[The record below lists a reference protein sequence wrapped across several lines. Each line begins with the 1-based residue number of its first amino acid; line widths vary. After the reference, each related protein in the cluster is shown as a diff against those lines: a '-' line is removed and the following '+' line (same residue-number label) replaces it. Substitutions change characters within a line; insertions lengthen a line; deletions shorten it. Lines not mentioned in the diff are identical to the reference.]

1 MPILF
6 ISLRIFIRIEEFV
19 FNEDTII
26 NTIFEQ
32 LTFVESSGDMDQV
45 SS

>member
-1 MPILF
+1 MCILF

-19 FNEDTII
+19 CNEGTII
-26 NTIFEQ
+26 NTILEQ